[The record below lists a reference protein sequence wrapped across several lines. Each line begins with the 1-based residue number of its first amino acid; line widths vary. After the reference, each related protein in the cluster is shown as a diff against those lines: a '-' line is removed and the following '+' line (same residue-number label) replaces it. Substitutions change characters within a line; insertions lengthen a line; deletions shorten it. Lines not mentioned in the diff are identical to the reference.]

1 MPLGRDVGRL
11 GGASVLARRTPA
23 RVRPAAGEPAHQL
36 LLRRR
41 RAHHH
46 LGRPRIERRRPR
58 PTAACRSGVRDSPR
72 SLGAGR
78 DAVGPPSGT
87 TPGAGEMRSGMDT
100 KPTIGLI
107 GLGIMGR
114 PMARNLLKAGY
125 PLIVHDVD
133 RSAVDALVAEGATA
147 GTTPRQVAGATDVLI
162 TMLPDSPQVREVY
175 LGPDGAFEALR
186 PGWLAIDMSSIASS
200 TARELAERAAA
211 AGADMLDAP
220 VSGGDKGA
228 IAGSLSIM
236 VGGTDAA
243 FARAA
248 PIFEAL
254 GKTIVHMGPAG
265 AGQVTKVCN
274 QVVVAVVI
282 EAVSEALVLGA
293 KAGVDP
299 ARIADVLQGGLA
311 ATKVLELRRS
321 NMLGGTFDPG
331 FRVRLHLKDLKN
343 ALDLAREIDVALPAA
358 AGVDQLMRA
367 MAAAGRADYDH
378 SGLIT
383 MLEDLASFRVAD
395 AAHEDR
401 ASS

>member
-1 MPLGRDVGRL
+1 
-11 GGASVLARRTPA
+11 
-23 RVRPAAGEPAHQL
+23 
-36 LLRRR
+36 
-41 RAHHH
+41 
-46 LGRPRIERRRPR
+46 
-58 PTAACRSGVRDSPR
+58 
-72 SLGAGR
+72 
-78 DAVGPPSGT
+78 
-87 TPGAGEMRSGMDT
+87 MRSDMDT

-125 PLIVHDVD
+125 PLIVHDVT
-133 RSAVDALVAEGATA
+133 RAAVDDLVAEGATA
-147 GTTPRQVAGATDVLI
+147 GTSPRQVAEAVDVLI

-186 PGWLAIDMSSIASS
+186 PGWLAIDMSSIAPS

-220 VSGGDKGA
+220 VSGGDRGA

>member
-1 MPLGRDVGRL
+1 
-11 GGASVLARRTPA
+11 
-23 RVRPAAGEPAHQL
+23 
-36 LLRRR
+36 
-41 RAHHH
+41 
-46 LGRPRIERRRPR
+46 
-58 PTAACRSGVRDSPR
+58 
-72 SLGAGR
+72 
-78 DAVGPPSGT
+78 
-87 TPGAGEMRSGMDT
+87 MDT

-107 GLGIMGR
+107 GLGIMGC

-125 PLIVHDVD
+125 PLIVHDVT
-133 RSAVDALVAEGATA
+133 RAAVDDLVAEGATA
-147 GTTPRQVAGATDVLI
+147 GTSPRQVAEAVDVLI

-186 PGWLAIDMSSIASS
+186 PGWLAIDMSSIAPS

>member
-1 MPLGRDVGRL
+1 
-11 GGASVLARRTPA
+11 
-23 RVRPAAGEPAHQL
+23 
-36 LLRRR
+36 
-41 RAHHH
+41 
-46 LGRPRIERRRPR
+46 
-58 PTAACRSGVRDSPR
+58 
-72 SLGAGR
+72 
-78 DAVGPPSGT
+78 
-87 TPGAGEMRSGMDT
+87 
-100 KPTIGLI
+100 
-107 GLGIMGR
+107 
-114 PMARNLLKAGY
+114 LLKAGY
-125 PLIVHDVD
+125 PLIVHDVT
-133 RSAVDALVAEGATA
+133 RAAVNDLVAEGATA
-147 GTTPRQVAGATDVLI
+147 GTSPRQVAEAVDVLI

-186 PGWLAIDMSSIASS
+186 PGWLAIDMSSIAPS

>member
-1 MPLGRDVGRL
+1 
-11 GGASVLARRTPA
+11 
-23 RVRPAAGEPAHQL
+23 
-36 LLRRR
+36 
-41 RAHHH
+41 
-46 LGRPRIERRRPR
+46 
-58 PTAACRSGVRDSPR
+58 
-72 SLGAGR
+72 
-78 DAVGPPSGT
+78 
-87 TPGAGEMRSGMDT
+87 MRSDMDT

-125 PLIVHDVD
+125 PLIVHDVT
-133 RSAVDALVAEGATA
+133 RAAVNDLVAEGATA
-147 GTTPRQVAGATDVLI
+147 GTSPRQVAEAVDVLI

-186 PGWLAIDMSSIASS
+186 PGWLAIDMSSIAPS

-211 AGADMLDAP
+211 AGAAMLDAP